1 MSTKHE
7 QALHHLR
14 AVLGFREGTTSYE
27 SAVAAMEK
35 FLESEFAPPT
45 KYTVFCRESSNQ
57 GTTWIDTVEVA
68 NGGQSASELLAEI
81 RALAAANCAVDWGRP
96 DPEGITCYCIIP
108 GQPGI
113 LHFEDLGDN

>member
-14 AVLGFREGTTSYE
+14 AVLSFREGTTSYQ
-27 SAVAAMEK
+27 SAVAAMES
-35 FLESEFAPPT
+35 FLKRNLPPPT
-45 KYTVFCRESSNQ
+45 IYTVFCRESSNQ
-57 GTTWIDTVEVA
+57 GTTWIDTVELS

-81 RALAAANCAVDWGRP
+81 RALAVSNCAVDWGWP
-96 DPEGITCYCIIP
+96 DSEGITCYCIIP

-113 LHFEDLGDN
+113 LHFDDLGDN

>member
-1 MSTKHE
+1 MSKYD
-7 QALHHLR
+7 QALEHLR
-14 AVLGFREGTTSYE
+14 AVLSFREGTASYQ

-81 RALAAANCAVDWGRP
+81 RALATANCAVDWERP

-108 GQPGI
+108 GQPRI

>member
-81 RALAAANCAVDWGRP
+81 RALATAAPHRAGHTY
-96 DPEGITCYCIIP
+96 PELQCLLVAAIPIAIT
-108 GQPGI
+108 QT
-113 LHFEDLGDN
+113 